1 MFKND
6 LDPLYFKDLG
16 VDVVNDAPLTD
27 YTTFQLGGPCRTLLN
42 CRHPHQLER
51 TIAYLS
57 KNHLPF
63 ILIGGGS
70 NIVVSDHGVD
80 CHVIRYKSSNPL
92 IEQDGNDLIVT
103 GSTLLDHLAL
113 FAAENSLE
121 GLNYASGI
129 PGTVGGAIVGNAG
142 AFGRQIGDVVES
154 IELISKTGAKRKAE
168 GHELK
173 FSYRD
178 SLLKET
184 EEIIISA
191 RFCLIKGH
199 REQLLKERQDIL
211 QLREQKHPN
220 LVLHPSAGSIFRNIE
235 PTSRAGKRQAAGWF
249 LEQAGAKSL
258 KAGGA
263 VVFEKHANII
273 VKEAGGCAQDVFD
286 LTNQMAKLVQEKYD
300 IRLIREVRFVGEF
313 EGMPADRRRLFW

>member
-6 LDPLYFKDLG
+6 LDPLYFKGLG
-16 VDVVNDAPLTD
+16 VDIVNGAPLSD
-27 YTTFQLGGPCRTLLN
+27 HTTFQLGGQCRALLN
-42 CRHPHQLER
+42 CRHPHQLEQ
-51 TIAYLS
+51 TIAYLA

-70 NIVVSDHGVD
+70 NIIVSDHGID
-80 CHVIRYKSSNPL
+80 CHVIRYKSSSLL
-92 IEQDGNDLIVT
+92 IEQDGNDLIVM

-121 GLNYASGI
+121 GLNYTSGV

-142 AFGRQIGDVVES
+142 AFGRQIGDVVKS
-154 IELISKTGAKRKAE
+154 VELISRTGTKRTAE
-168 GHELK
+168 GRELK

-191 RFCLIKGH
+191 RLCLSKGH
-199 REQLLKERQDIL
+199 QEQLMKERRDIL

-235 PTSRAGKRQAAGWF
+235 PTSQAGKRQAAGWF
-249 LEQAGAKSL
+249 LEQSGAKPL
-258 KAGGA
+258 KVGGA

-273 VKEAGGCAQDVFD
+273 VKETGGCAQDVFD
-286 LTNQMAKLVQEKYD
+286 LTRQMAQLVQEKYG

-313 EGMPADRRRLFW
+313 EGMPADRKRLFW